1 MRESEHTLIA
11 QYENTSSE
19 LRFSRLLPGVLTVG
33 LLLNACGS
41 NENSRTGLSEATLA
55 DPNSYV
61 YDFDQ
66 DPAAESDEYIPDL
79 FVNERYMGLPSSE
92 PEQLNPLYKQYERE
106 YGGSDKYLAL
116 MEARVEGDSLVIKDV
131 SPEGADQEIT
141 DWFAERIV
149 QNPLA
154 ETMLRKGGKITFA
167 LDDDEYASSEDVMS
181 IDGVYGYYVAENKE
195 LVFEI
200 STHSSSLSAEV
211 IDQYLTHEATHMLF
225 GSTDVSVFS
234 EESKPQP
241 KQLAAF
247 RAACNTLRTR
257 VLEGVKD
264 RAIYVEQYLE
274 RYVDLEDDPNGAAR
288 YRLLI
293 EYIKNGEWTGIV
305 PTSAEPMLVDKR
317 DKVPE
322 CVVAPLGVMQNF
334 LGESHGLPK
343 PAPYDSSVE
352 FDDEAHDAYSDA
364 QSEFQDLLREV
375 SLYSILTEGS
385 YIHQMPS
392 MGHPHDGLDEL
403 AASTL
408 NILVTYPEELADNL
422 RYISETEQT
431 VVCDMMRL
439 VIDTVV
445 AEHPDLSG
453 YLSDRE
459 AVFLEELNK

>member
-1 MRESEHTLIA
+1 MNESF
-11 QYENTSSE
+11 SSHDQAE
-19 LRFSRLLPGVLTVG
+19 QAPRARMQKLLPGVLAVG
-33 LLLNACGS
+33 LLLNACG
-41 NENSRTGLSEATLA
+41 NDGNSRDGVSEATLA

-66 DPAAESDEYIPDL
+66 DSAAESDEYIPDL
-79 FVNERYMGLPSSE
+79 FINGRYMGLLSTE

-106 YGGSDKYLAL
+106 YSGSDKYLPL
-116 MEARVEGDSLVIKDV
+116 MEAHVEGDSLVIKDL

-141 DWFAERIV
+141 DWLAERIL

-154 ETMLRKGGKITFA
+154 ETMLQNGGKITFA
-167 LDDDEYASSEDVMS
+167 LDDDEYASSEDVTS
-181 IDGVYGYYVAENKE
+181 IDGVYGYYVSESKE

-200 STHSSSLSAEV
+200 STHVSSLSAEV

-225 GSTDVSVFS
+225 SSTDVSVFS

-241 KQLAAF
+241 EQLVAF
-247 RAACNTLRTR
+247 REACSTLRTR
-257 VLEGVKD
+257 VLEGVKG

-274 RYVDLEDDPNGAAR
+274 RYVDLADDPNGAAR
-288 YRLLI
+288 YQLLI
-293 EYIKNGEWTGIV
+293 DYIKNGEWIGLV
-305 PTSAEPMLVDKR
+305 PTSAEPMLVDER

-343 PAPYDSSVE
+343 PAPYDSTAE
-352 FDDEAHDAYSDA
+352 FDDEAHDAYSEA
-364 QSEFQDLLREV
+364 QSEFQELLREV
-375 SLYSILTEGS
+375 SLYSILTEGN

-408 NILVTYPEELADNL
+408 NILVTYPEDMAGKL
-422 RYISETEQT
+422 RYLPEDQQR
-431 VVCDMMRL
+431 VVLDMMRL
-439 VIDTVV
+439 VVDATT
-445 AEHPDLSG
+445 AEHPNLQG
-453 YLSDRE
+453 YLADRE
-459 AVFLEELNK
+459 SVFMEALIQ